1 MPRVDLQALWRH
13 RFLRFL
19 VVGGLNTAFAYG
31 SYAALLALGWPY
43 AAASAGS
50 LLLGLLFS
58 FFTQGRL
65 VFGNGELRQ
74 LPRFVACWLLLYAL
88 NVGVIAGLVRL
99 GLGPYAAGALA
110 LVPMAVG
117 SYLVQRHLVFGVGR
131 ERASSAGLTRK

>member
-1 MPRVDLQALWRH
+1 MPRIDLQALWRH

-50 LLLGLLFS
+50 LMLGLLFS

-65 VFGNGELRQ
+65 VFGNGEVRR

-99 GLGPYAAGALA
+99 GLGPYTAGALA